1 MKILRY
7 TLLLSLGVFLTQA
20 CNEDEILREEPLDFL
35 SPSNAFVEPEH
46 VASAVFQLYNQARS
60 YYADNTSSGNFF
72 THFIWGTDV
81 AMHGRNPEVDGF
93 GDYRIINS
101 QSGVP
106 QERWE
111 KLYEMV
117 YNANVVINR
126 IEEVSFN
133 EEANKQTLLG
143 EAYFFRAWAYRHL
156 GHLYGGVPLVTEETL
171 EPQRDFTRA
180 TRQKV
185 YEQVKADLELARE
198 RLPEVAEVDADGR
211 LSKAAADHVLS
222 EILISLE
229 DYQGAI
235 DAASRVIDN
244 PNFALMTER
253 FGSRADEPGDVYWDL
268 FRLNNQNRSA
278 GNTEGI
284 WVMQVEYNTPGGYGD
299 PNGDARFYERTLGP
313 QYNRAQGTDGNA
325 LFLGPT
331 TYHGGRGQGYIRP
344 TDLYFHEVWQGEEGD
359 IRNSNFNILR
369 RWVVDNP
376 ESEFFGDTIDMN
388 NPNYVDFVAG
398 SSERQDTLQYFY
410 PFVLKISMIN
420 NHYDTEFQDEATGE
434 LAGSARRTYLDWYA
448 VRLAETYLL
457 RAEAYLKAGDQAAA
471 AADINAVRERANAGA
486 VSAGEAD
493 IDLIL
498 DERARELFME
508 EPRRVT
514 LARLGLLYDRTQ
526 RYNPYAGATIE
537 PHNNLWPIPF
547 SEIERNTLAELTQ
560 NEGYD

>member
-1 MKILRY
+1 MKISQYLPIVG
-7 TLLLSLGVFLTQA
+7 LLLIATA
-20 CNEDEILREEPLDFL
+20 CNEEEILREEPLDFL

-46 VASAVFQLYNQARS
+46 VESAVFQLYNQARGF
-60 YYADNTSSGNFF
+60 YADNSSDGDFF

-81 AMHGRNPEVDGF
+81 AMHGRNPEVEGF
-93 GDYRIINS
+93 GDYRILNA

-111 KLYEMV
+111 RLYEMV

-126 IEEVSFN
+126 IEDVPF
-133 EEANKQTLLG
+133 EEESQKQTLLG
-143 EAYFFRAWAYRHL
+143 EAHFFRAWAYRHL
-156 GHLYGGVPLVTEETL
+156 GHLYGGVPIVEEEITE
-171 EPQRDFTRA
+171 PRRDFTRA
-180 TRQKV
+180 SRQEV
-185 YEQVKADLELARE
+185 YQQTKEDLEFALE
-198 RLPEVAEVDADGR
+198 RLPEITEVEADGR
-211 LSKAAADHVLS
+211 ISKAVANHLLS

-229 DYQGAI
+229 DYQGAVA
-235 DAASRVIDN
+235 AASRVIDN
-244 PNFALMTER
+244 PSFALMTER

-268 FRLNNQNRSA
+268 FRLNNQNRSS
-278 GNTEGI
+278 GNTEAI

-299 PNGDARFYERTLGP
+299 PVGDARFYERTLGP
-313 QYNRAQGTDGNA
+313 QYNRAQGADGNA

-344 TDLYFHEVWQGEEGD
+344 TTYFFHDIWRGEEND
-359 IRNSNFNILR
+359 IRNSNHNILR
-369 RWVVDNP
+369 QWVVDNP

-388 NPNYVDFVAG
+388 DPGYVDYIAG

-420 NHYDTEFQDEATGE
+420 NHYPTEFENEATGE

-448 VRLAETYLL
+448 MRLAETYLL
-457 RAEAYLKAGDQAAA
+457 RAEAYLALGDLPAAA
-471 AADINAVRERANAGA
+471 QDINAVRERAGSESIEPGA
-486 VSAGEAD
+486 VT
-493 IDLIL
+493 IDFIL

-526 RYNPYAGATIE
+526 RYNPYAGATIA

-547 SEIERNTLAELTQ
+547 SEIERNTLGNLEQ
-560 NEGYD
+560 NEGYN